1 MRPPA
6 RHAATC
12 WVAAVR
18 RNDQLEDISF
28 CFMGSVHTV
37 VYVRF
42 PFPVLVLSFPKKRP
56 PCRLNHPTEHPAF
69 LFFYVHF
76 RGGQTMGRPSLVVA
90 TLLLAAAEAMVG
102 HGPAAMVG
110 HGPSANGSRARCSPS
125 EATRR
130 AVAAPNIW
138 QGLDEPWWQAADDS
152 SGQASAVAGVEHSR
166 AVVQSAAA
174 LLSDSVL
181 TVPTPAPA
189 SKYHRQ
195 QGSSYD
201 DSWWQ
206 GAMVATALACGAVL
220 WRSSK
225 SRARR
230 ARAHANWARMQA
242 AARRCSVKAK
252 AHKATSTIQTACTLM
267 VLLLGANWARMQDA
281 ARQRS
286 VKGKAHQAASTI
298 QAAARFLIKWRVV
311 TGAAI
316 LLQAIARGLL
326 VRSTLRL
333 LKYATIIVQRAT
345 RSLLVQCRQESSAPK
360 QSTPSGCSTPPKEP
374 AQQLVDRPT
383 KAAEDGAS
391 HATEPTTATR
401 SKTARQARKRGG
413 RNKAKHSAQHEAT
426 ASENEP
432 WPTCWVLNLTS
443 LFRLMKPMPDFG
455 ADKMRAL
462 AKVLRQRALRLAAYI
477 APARQPHPLNI
488 VGPALMAETEAHG
501 NGERKADEPYGTTP
515 LLRFLGAYLKKV
527 EAAGNA
533 LVRCDDDK
541 YSAFAA
547 CVNYR
552 PPRFTL
558 EANTLFANMCAA
570 GIVSAAGAE
579 DDDRFGEGDDRFGDS
594 DDDDTLVDAP
604 RRRLTRAEYDA
615 GLGDS
620 DDFDG
625 ASDDEA
631 YIHNPADHAPP
642 SLVGSVASR
651 G

>member
-1 MRPPA
+1 MFTPPGDMC
-6 RHAATC
+6 TC
-12 WVAAVR
+12 TAPAAAV
-18 RNDQLEDISF
+18 E
-28 CFMGSVHTV
+28 V
-37 VYVRF
+37 
-42 PFPVLVLSFPKKRP
+42 
-56 PCRLNHPTEHPAF
+56 
-69 LFFYVHF
+69 
-76 RGGQTMGRPSLVVA
+76 
-90 TLLLAAAEAMVG
+90 
-102 HGPAAMVG
+102 
-110 HGPSANGSRARCSPS
+110 
-125 EATRR
+125 
-130 AVAAPNIW
+130 
-138 QGLDEPWWQAADDS
+138 
-152 SGQASAVAGVEHSR
+152 
-166 AVVQSAAA
+166 
-174 LLSDSVL
+174 
-181 TVPTPAPA
+181 
-189 SKYHRQ
+189 
-195 QGSSYD
+195 
-201 DSWWQ
+201 
-206 GAMVATALACGAVL
+206 
-220 WRSSK
+220 
-225 SRARR
+225 
-230 ARAHANWARMQA
+230 RAH
-242 AARRCSVKAK
+242 K
-252 AHKATSTIQTACTLM
+252 
-267 VLLLGANWARMQDA
+267 
-281 ARQRS
+281 
-286 VKGKAHQAASTI
+286 AASTI
-298 QAAARFLIKWRVV
+298 QAAARYQLGWQLVL
-311 TGAAI
+311 GAAVQ
-316 LLQAIARGLL
+316 LQAVARGLL
-326 VRSTLRL
+326 TRVALRIL
-333 LKYATIIVQRAT
+333 TCATIIVQRAS
-345 RSLLVQCRQESSAPK
+345 RDLLALRRQESSN
-360 QSTPSGCSTPPKEP
+360 QHSPSSGYSALSNTP
-374 AQQLVDRPT
+374 AQRTADRPT
-383 KAAEDGAS
+383 TVAEENTLLAS
-391 HATEPTTATR
+391 EPTTEQR
-401 SKTARQARKRGG
+401 PKTTQKARKRGG
-413 RNKAKHSAQHEAT
+413 RSKAKAGQQTSKDEPRSAQHEAT